1 MSNSG
6 MTTIEVKRI
15 NRSKVYQ
22 MIYEKHSISK
32 QELSQELHM
41 GLTTVSQNLK
51 ALEEDGWIH
60 RTGYYESTGGRKAQ
74 AIEIVPNARIAIGA
88 FILKRSILLVAVDLY
103 GNVIEQKMVVEIFS
117 ATELYYQ
124 FLGKE
129 IMRFANHIESNPDKI
144 SGVGIAIQGV
154 LSPDRSKIQ
163 YGKLLQHT
171 TGLNISD
178 LTRYI
183 PYPCFTEHDSK
194 AAAFAEIWSQPQLS
208 DAVVFLL
215 NKNLGSALVIHGEV
229 HQGKSMHSGTIEH
242 MCIIPD
248 GKPCYCG
255 GRGCL
260 EAYCSA
266 ESLQNQIQGR
276 SFEDFFHSVRKNE
289 PQSKAIWE
297 EYLSKLADAV
307 RNVNTVIDS
316 DVILSGFLVPYFTEA
331 DLNFLKQKITAL
343 PFFAERDITILL
355 GKHGEFAPAIGA
367 ALPFVKNTVE
377 GI

>member
-22 MIYEKHSISK
+22 MIYEKRSISK
-32 QELSQELHM
+32 QDLAQELHM
-41 GLTTVSQNLK
+41 GLTTVTQNLK

-74 AIEIVPNARIAIGA
+74 AIESVPTARTTIGV

-103 GNVIEQKMVVEIFS
+103 SNVMQQKTVTETFS
-117 ATELYYQ
+117 ATETYYQ

-129 IMRFANHIESNPDKI
+129 VMRFANHVESNPDKI
-144 SGVGIAIQGV
+144 SGVGIAIQGI

-171 TGLNISD
+171 GLNTAD

-194 AAAFAEIWSQPQLS
+194 AAAFAEIWNQPQLS

-242 MCIIPD
+242 MCIVPN
-248 GKPCYCG
+248 GTPCYCG
-255 GRGCL
+255 GKGCL
-260 EAYCSA
+260 ETYCSA
-266 ESLQNQIQGR
+266 ESLQSQIHGN
-276 SFEDFFHSVRKNE
+276 SFESFFQSVRENE
-289 PQSKAIWE
+289 PKSKAIWE
-297 EYLSKLADAV
+297 MYLSKLAAAIQ
-307 RNVNTVIDS
+307 NVNTVIDS
-316 DVILSGFLVPYFTEA
+316 DVILSGFLVPYLTEA
-331 DLNFLKQKITAL
+331 DLEFLKQKITEP
-343 PFFAERDITILL
+343 PFFAERDITIQL

-367 ALPFVKNTVE
+367 ALPFVKRIID

>member
-22 MIYEKHSISK
+22 MIYEKHGISK
-32 QELSQELHM
+32 QELAQELHM
-41 GLTTVSQNLK
+41 GLTTVTQNLK

-74 AIEIVPNARIAIGA
+74 AIEIVPNARTAIGA
-88 FILKRSILLVAVDLY
+88 FVLKRSILLAAVDLY
-103 GNVIEQKMVVEIFS
+103 GNVIAKKTVAETFS
-117 ATELYYQ
+117 ATEAYFQ

-129 IMRFANHIESNPDKI
+129 IMRFANHAESNPDKI
-144 SGVGIAIQGV
+144 SGVGIAIQGI

-171 TGLNISD
+171 GLDIAD

-194 AAAFAEIWSQPQLS
+194 AAALAEIWDQPQLP

-215 NKNLGSALVIHGEV
+215 NRNLGSALVIHGEV

-242 MCIIPD
+242 MCIVPD

-255 GRGCL
+255 GKGCL
-260 EAYCSA
+260 ETYCSA
-266 ESLQNQIQGR
+266 ESLQNQIQGN
-276 SFEDFFHSVRKNE
+276 SFEAFFQSVREHDPSSN
-289 PQSKAIWE
+289 AIWE
-297 EYLSKLADAV
+297 AYLSKMAAAI
-307 RNVNTVIDS
+307 RNVNTVMDS
-316 DVILSGFLVPYFTEA
+316 DVILSGFLVPYLTTE
-331 DLNFLKQKITAL
+331 DLEFLKQKITSL
-343 PFFAERDITILL
+343 PFFAERDIHIQL

-367 ALPFVKNTVE
+367 ALPFVRRTIDE
-377 GI
+377 I

>member
-22 MIYEKHSISK
+22 MIYEKRSISK
-32 QELSQELHM
+32 QDLAQELHM
-41 GLTTVSQNLK
+41 GLTTVTQNLK

-74 AIEIVPNARIAIGA
+74 AIEIVPNARTTIGV

-103 GNVIEQKMVVEIFS
+103 SNVMHQKTVTETFS
-117 ATELYYQ
+117 ATETYYQ

-129 IMRFANHIESNPDKI
+129 VMRFANHVESNPDKI
-144 SGVGIAIQGV
+144 SGVGIAIQGI

-171 TGLNISD
+171 GLNTAD

-194 AAAFAEIWSQPQLS
+194 AAAFAEIWNQPQLS

-242 MCIIPD
+242 MCIVPN
-248 GKPCYCG
+248 GTPCYCG
-255 GRGCL
+255 GKGCL
-260 EAYCSA
+260 ETYCSA
-266 ESLQNQIQGR
+266 ESLQSQIHGN
-276 SFEDFFHSVRKNE
+276 SFESFFQSVRENE
-289 PQSKAIWE
+289 PKSKAIWE
-297 EYLSKLADAV
+297 MYLSKLAAAIQ
-307 RNVNTVIDS
+307 NVNTVIDS
-316 DVILSGFLVPYFTEA
+316 DVILSGFLVPYLTEA
-331 DLNFLKQKITAL
+331 DLEFLKQKITEP
-343 PFFAERDITILL
+343 PFFAERDITIQL

-367 ALPFVKNTVE
+367 ALPFVKRIID

>member
-22 MIYEKHSISK
+22 MIYEKRSISK
-32 QELSQELHM
+32 QDLAQELHM
-41 GLTTVSQNLK
+41 GLTTVTQNLK

-74 AIEIVPNARIAIGA
+74 AIEIVPNARTTIGV

-103 GNVIEQKMVVEIFS
+103 SNVMQKKTVTETFS
-117 ATELYYQ
+117 ATETYYQ

-129 IMRFANHIESNPDKI
+129 VMRFANHVESNPDKI
-144 SGVGIAIQGV
+144 SGVGIAIQGI

-163 YGKLLQHT
+163 YGKLLRH
-171 TGLNISD
+171 TGLNTAD

-194 AAAFAEIWSQPQLS
+194 AAAFAEIWNQPQLS

-242 MCIIPD
+242 MCIVPN
-248 GKPCYCG
+248 GTPCYCG
-255 GRGCL
+255 GKGCL
-260 EAYCSA
+260 ETYCSA
-266 ESLQNQIQGR
+266 ESLQSQIHGN
-276 SFEDFFHSVRKNE
+276 SFESFFQSVRENE
-289 PQSKAIWE
+289 PKSKAIWE
-297 EYLSKLADAV
+297 MYLSKLAAAIQ
-307 RNVNTVIDS
+307 NVNTVIDS
-316 DVILSGFLVPYFTEA
+316 DVILSGFLVPYLTEA
-331 DLNFLKQKITAL
+331 DLEFLKQKITEP
-343 PFFAERDITILL
+343 PFFAERNITIQL

-367 ALPFVKNTVE
+367 ALPFVKRIID

>member
-22 MIYEKHSISK
+22 MIYEKRSISK
-32 QELSQELHM
+32 QELAQELHM
-41 GLTTVSQNLK
+41 GLTTVTQNLK

-74 AIEIVPNARIAIGA
+74 AIEIVSNARTAIGA

-103 GNVIEQKMVVEIFS
+103 GNIMEQKTVAEPFS
-117 ATELYYQ
+117 ATETYFQ

-129 IMRFANHIESNPDKI
+129 IMRFANHVESNPDRI
-144 SGVGIAIQGV
+144 SGVGIAIQGI

-171 TGLNISD
+171 GLNIAD

-183 PYPCFTEHDSK
+183 PYPCVTEHDSK
-194 AAAFAEIWSQPQLS
+194 AAAFAEIWNQPQFS

-242 MCIIPD
+242 MCIVPD

-255 GRGCL
+255 GKGCL
-260 EAYCSA
+260 ETYCSA
-266 ESLQNQIQGR
+266 ESLQNQIQGN
-276 SFEDFFHSVRKNE
+276 SFAAFFQSVRTCE
-289 PQSKAIWE
+289 PSSNAIWNA
-297 EYLSKLADAV
+297 YLSHLAAAI

-331 DLNFLKQKITAL
+331 DLKFLKQKITAL
-343 PFFAERDITILL
+343 PFFAERDIKIQL
-355 GKHGEFAPAIGA
+355 GKHDEFAPAIGA
-367 ALPFVKNTVE
+367 ALPFVKRTIE
-377 GI
+377 EI

>member
-22 MIYEKHSISK
+22 MIYEKRSISK
-32 QELSQELHM
+32 QELAQELHM
-41 GLTTVSQNLK
+41 GLTTVTQNLK

-74 AIEIVPNARIAIGA
+74 AIEIVPNARTAIGA
-88 FILKRSILLVAVDLY
+88 FILKRFILLVAVDLY
-103 GNVIEQKMVVEIFS
+103 GNIMEQKTVAEPFS
-117 ATELYYQ
+117 ATETYFQ

-129 IMRFANHIESNPDKI
+129 IMRFANHVESNPDKI
-144 SGVGIAIQGV
+144 SGVGIAIQGI

-171 TGLNISD
+171 GLNIAD

-183 PYPCFTEHDSK
+183 PYPCVTEHDSK
-194 AAAFAEIWSQPQLS
+194 AAAFAEIWNQPQFS

-242 MCIIPD
+242 MCIVPD

-255 GRGCL
+255 GKGCL
-260 EAYCSA
+260 ETYCSA
-266 ESLQNQIQGR
+266 ESLQNQIQGN
-276 SFEDFFHSVRKNE
+276 SFAAFFQSVRTCE
-289 PQSKAIWE
+289 PSSNVIWNA
-297 EYLSKLADAV
+297 YLSHLAAAI

-331 DLNFLKQKITAL
+331 DLKFLKQKITAL
-343 PFFAERDITILL
+343 PFFAERDIKIQL
-355 GKHGEFAPAIGA
+355 GKHDEFAPAIGA
-367 ALPFVKNTVE
+367 ALQFVKRTIE
-377 GI
+377 EI

>member
-15 NRSKVYQ
+15 NRRKVYQ
-22 MIYEKHSISK
+22 MIYEKRSISK
-32 QELSQELHM
+32 QELAQELHM
-41 GLTTVSQNLK
+41 GLTTVTQNLK

-74 AIEIVPNARIAIGA
+74 AIEIVPNARTAIGA

-103 GNVIEQKMVVEIFS
+103 GNIMEQKTVAEPFS
-117 ATELYYQ
+117 ATETYFQ

-129 IMRFANHIESNPDKI
+129 IMRFSNHVESNPDKI
-144 SGVGIAIQGV
+144 SGVGIAIQGI

-171 TGLNISD
+171 GWNIAD

-183 PYPCFTEHDSK
+183 PYPCVTEHDSK
-194 AAAFAEIWSQPQLS
+194 AAAFAEIWNQPQFS

-242 MCIIPD
+242 MCVVPD

-255 GRGCL
+255 GKGCL
-260 EAYCSA
+260 ETYCSA
-266 ESLQNQIQGR
+266 ESLQNQIQGN
-276 SFEDFFHSVRKNE
+276 SFAAFFQSVRTCE
-289 PQSKAIWE
+289 PSSNAIWNA
-297 EYLSKLADAV
+297 YLSHLAAAI

-331 DLNFLKQKITAL
+331 DLKFLKQKITAL
-343 PFFAERDITILL
+343 PFFAERDIKIQL
-355 GKHGEFAPAIGA
+355 GKHDEFAPAIGA
-367 ALPFVKNTVE
+367 ALPFVKRTIE
-377 GI
+377 EI

>member
-22 MIYEKHSISK
+22 MIYEKRSISK
-32 QELSQELHM
+32 QELAQELHM
-41 GLTTVSQNLK
+41 GLTTVTQNLK

-74 AIEIVPNARIAIGA
+74 AIEIVPNARSAIGA

-103 GNVIEQKMVVEIFS
+103 GNIMEQKTVAEPFS
-117 ATELYYQ
+117 ATETYFQ

-129 IMRFANHIESNPDKI
+129 IMRFANHVESNPDRI
-144 SGVGIAIQGV
+144 SGVGIAIQGI

-171 TGLNISD
+171 GLNIAD

-183 PYPCFTEHDSK
+183 PYPCVTEHDSK
-194 AAAFAEIWSQPQLS
+194 AAAFAEIWNQPQFS

-242 MCIIPD
+242 MCIVPD

-255 GRGCL
+255 GKGCL
-260 EAYCSA
+260 ETYCSA
-266 ESLQNQIQGR
+266 ESLQNQIQGD
-276 SFEDFFHSVRKNE
+276 SFAAFFQSVRTCESSSN
-289 PQSKAIWE
+289 AIWNA
-297 EYLSKLADAV
+297 YLSHLAAAI

-331 DLNFLKQKITAL
+331 DLKFLKQKITAL
-343 PFFAERDITILL
+343 PFFAERDIKIQL
-355 GKHGEFAPAIGA
+355 GKHDEFAPAIGA
-367 ALPFVKNTVE
+367 ALPFVKRTIE
-377 GI
+377 EI

>member
-22 MIYEKHSISK
+22 MIYEKRSISK
-32 QELSQELHM
+32 QELAQELHM
-41 GLTTVSQNLK
+41 GLTTVTQNLK

-74 AIEIVPNARIAIGA
+74 AIEIVPNARTAIGA
-88 FILKRSILLVAVDLY
+88 FILKHSILLVAVDLY
-103 GNVIEQKMVVEIFS
+103 GNIMEQKTVAEPFS
-117 ATELYYQ
+117 ATETYFQ

-129 IMRFANHIESNPDKI
+129 IMRFANHVESNPDKI
-144 SGVGIAIQGV
+144 SGVGIAIQGI

-171 TGLNISD
+171 GLNTAD

-194 AAAFAEIWSQPQLS
+194 AAAFAEIWNQPQFS

-242 MCIIPD
+242 MCIVPD

-255 GRGCL
+255 GKGCL
-260 EAYCSA
+260 ETYCSA
-266 ESLQNQIQGR
+266 ESLQNQIQGN
-276 SFEDFFHSVRKNE
+276 SFAAFFQSVRTCE
-289 PQSKAIWE
+289 PSSNAIWNA
-297 EYLSKLADAV
+297 YLSHLAAAIW
-307 RNVNTVIDS
+307 NVNTVIDS

-331 DLNFLKQKITAL
+331 DLKFLKQKITAL
-343 PFFAERDITILL
+343 PFFAERDIKIQL
-355 GKHGEFAPAIGA
+355 GKHDEFAPAIGA
-367 ALPFVKNTVE
+367 ALPFVKRTIE
-377 GI
+377 EI

>member
-22 MIYEKHSISK
+22 MIYEKRSISK
-32 QELSQELHM
+32 QDLAQELHM
-41 GLTTVSQNLK
+41 GLTTVTQNLK

-74 AIEIVPNARIAIGA
+74 AIEIVPNARTTIGV

-103 GNVIEQKMVVEIFS
+103 SNVMQQKTVTETFS
-117 ATELYYQ
+117 ATETYYQ

-129 IMRFANHIESNPDKI
+129 VMRFANHVESNPDKI
-144 SGVGIAIQGV
+144 SGVGIAIQGI
-154 LSPDRSKIQ
+154 LFPDRSKIQ

-171 TGLNISD
+171 GLNTAD

-194 AAAFAEIWSQPQLS
+194 AAAFAEIWNQPQLS

-242 MCIIPD
+242 MCIVPN
-248 GKPCYCG
+248 GTPCYCG
-255 GRGCL
+255 GKGCL
-260 EAYCSA
+260 ETYCSA
-266 ESLQNQIQGR
+266 ESLQSQIHGN
-276 SFEDFFHSVRKNE
+276 SFESFFQSVRENE
-289 PQSKAIWE
+289 PKSKAIWE
-297 EYLSKLADAV
+297 MYLSKLAAAIQ
-307 RNVNTVIDS
+307 NVNTVIDS
-316 DVILSGFLVPYFTEA
+316 DVILSGFLVPYLTEA
-331 DLNFLKQKITAL
+331 DLEFLKQKITEP
-343 PFFAERDITILL
+343 PFFAERDITIQL

-367 ALPFVKNTVE
+367 ALPFVKRIID

>member
-22 MIYEKHSISK
+22 MIYEKRSISK
-32 QELSQELHM
+32 QELAQELHM
-41 GLTTVSQNLK
+41 GLTTVTQNLK

-74 AIEIVPNARIAIGA
+74 AIEIVSNARTAIGA

-103 GNVIEQKMVVEIFS
+103 GNIIEQKTVAEPFS
-117 ATELYYQ
+117 ATETYFQ

-129 IMRFANHIESNPDKI
+129 IMRFANHVESNPDKI
-144 SGVGIAIQGV
+144 SGVGIAIQGI

-171 TGLNISD
+171 GLNIAD

-183 PYPCFTEHDSK
+183 PYPCVTEHDSK
-194 AAAFAEIWSQPQLS
+194 AAAFAEIWNQPQFS

-242 MCIIPD
+242 MCIVPD

-255 GRGCL
+255 GKGCL
-260 EAYCSA
+260 ETYCSA
-266 ESLQNQIQGR
+266 ESLQNQIQGN
-276 SFEDFFHSVRKNE
+276 SFAAFFQSVRTCE
-289 PQSKAIWE
+289 PSSNAIWNA
-297 EYLSKLADAV
+297 YLSHLAAAI

-331 DLNFLKQKITAL
+331 DLKFLKQKITAL
-343 PFFAERDITILL
+343 PFFAERDIKIQL
-355 GKHGEFAPAIGA
+355 GKHDEFAPAIGA
-367 ALPFVKNTVE
+367 ALPFVKRTIE
-377 GI
+377 EI

>member
-22 MIYEKHSISK
+22 MIYEKRSISK
-32 QELSQELHM
+32 QDLAQELHM
-41 GLTTVSQNLK
+41 GLTTVTQNLK

-74 AIEIVPNARIAIGA
+74 AIEIVPNARTTIGV

-103 GNVIEQKMVVEIFS
+103 SNVMQQKTVTETFS
-117 ATELYYQ
+117 ATETYYQ

-129 IMRFANHIESNPDKI
+129 VMRFANHVESNPDKI
-144 SGVGIAIQGV
+144 SGVGIAIQGI

-171 TGLNISD
+171 GLNTAD

-194 AAAFAEIWSQPQLS
+194 AAAFAEIWNQPQLS

-242 MCIIPD
+242 MCIVPN
-248 GKPCYCG
+248 GTPCYCG
-255 GRGCL
+255 GKGCL
-260 EAYCSA
+260 ETYCSA
-266 ESLQNQIQGR
+266 ESLQSQIHGN
-276 SFEDFFHSVRKNE
+276 SFESFFQSVRENE
-289 PQSKAIWE
+289 PKSKAIWE
-297 EYLSKLADAV
+297 MYLSKLAAAIQ
-307 RNVNTVIDS
+307 NVNTVMDS
-316 DVILSGFLVPYFTEA
+316 DVILSGFLVPYLTEA
-331 DLNFLKQKITAL
+331 DLEFLKQKITEP
-343 PFFAERDITILL
+343 PFFAERDITIQL

-367 ALPFVKNTVE
+367 ALPFVKRIID

>member
-22 MIYEKHSISK
+22 MIYEKRSISK
-32 QELSQELHM
+32 QELAQELHM
-41 GLTTVSQNLK
+41 GLTTVTQNLK

-74 AIEIVPNARIAIGA
+74 AIEIVSNARTAIGA

-103 GNVIEQKMVVEIFS
+103 GNIMEQKTVAEPFS
-117 ATELYYQ
+117 ATETYFQ

-129 IMRFANHIESNPDKI
+129 IMRFANHVESNPDRI
-144 SGVGIAIQGV
+144 SGVGIAIQGI

-171 TGLNISD
+171 GLNIAD

-183 PYPCFTEHDSK
+183 PYPCVTEHDSK
-194 AAAFAEIWSQPQLS
+194 AAAFAEIWNQPQFS

-242 MCIIPD
+242 MCIVTD

-255 GRGCL
+255 GKGCL
-260 EAYCSA
+260 ETYCSA
-266 ESLQNQIQGR
+266 ESLQNQIQGN
-276 SFEDFFHSVRKNE
+276 SFAAFFQSVRTCE
-289 PQSKAIWE
+289 PSSNAIWNA
-297 EYLSKLADAV
+297 YLSHLAAAI

-331 DLNFLKQKITAL
+331 DLKFLKQKITAL
-343 PFFAERDITILL
+343 PFFAERDIKIQL
-355 GKHGEFAPAIGA
+355 GKHDEFAPAIGA
-367 ALPFVKNTVE
+367 ALPFVKRTIE
-377 GI
+377 EI

>member
-22 MIYEKHSISK
+22 MIYEKRSISK
-32 QELSQELHM
+32 QELAQELHM
-41 GLTTVSQNLK
+41 GLTTVTQNLK

-74 AIEIVPNARIAIGA
+74 AIEIVPNARTAIGA

-103 GNVIEQKMVVEIFS
+103 GNIMEQKTVAEPFS
-117 ATELYYQ
+117 ATETYFQ

-129 IMRFANHIESNPDKI
+129 IMRFANHVESNPDKI
-144 SGVGIAIQGV
+144 SGVGIAIQGI

-171 TGLNISD
+171 GLNIAD

-183 PYPCFTEHDSK
+183 PYPCVTEHDSK
-194 AAAFAEIWSQPQLS
+194 AAAFAEIWNQPQFS

-242 MCIIPD
+242 MCIVPD

-255 GRGCL
+255 GKGCL
-260 EAYCSA
+260 ETYCSA
-266 ESLQNQIQGR
+266 ESLQNQIQGN
-276 SFEDFFHSVRKNE
+276 SFAAFFQSVRTCESSSN
-289 PQSKAIWE
+289 AIWNA
-297 EYLSKLADAV
+297 YLSHLAAAI

-331 DLNFLKQKITAL
+331 DLKFLKQKITAL
-343 PFFAERDITILL
+343 PFFAERDIKIQL
-355 GKHGEFAPAIGA
+355 GKHDEFAPAIGA
-367 ALPFVKNTVE
+367 ALPFVKRTIE
-377 GI
+377 EI

>member
-6 MTTIEVKRI
+6 MTTIEVKQI

-22 MIYEKHSISK
+22 MIYEKRSISK
-32 QELSQELHM
+32 QDLAQELHM
-41 GLTTVSQNLK
+41 GLTTVTQNLK

-74 AIEIVPNARIAIGA
+74 AIEIVPNARTTIGV

-103 GNVIEQKMVVEIFS
+103 SNVMQQKTVTETFS
-117 ATELYYQ
+117 ATETYYQ

-129 IMRFANHIESNPDKI
+129 VMRFANHVESNPDKI
-144 SGVGIAIQGV
+144 SGVGIAIQGI

-171 TGLNISD
+171 GLNTAD

-194 AAAFAEIWSQPQLS
+194 AASFEVSRNLPQLF

-242 MCIIPD
+242 MCIVPN
-248 GKPCYCG
+248 GTPCYCG
-255 GRGCL
+255 GKGCL
-260 EAYCSA
+260 ETYCSA
-266 ESLQNQIQGR
+266 ESLQSQIHGN
-276 SFEDFFHSVRKNE
+276 SFESFFQSVRENE
-289 PQSKAIWE
+289 PKSKAIWE
-297 EYLSKLADAV
+297 MYLSKLAAAIQ
-307 RNVNTVIDS
+307 NVNTVIDS
-316 DVILSGFLVPYFTEA
+316 DVILSGFLVPYLTEA
-331 DLNFLKQKITAL
+331 DLEFLKQKITEP
-343 PFFAERDITILL
+343 PFFAERDITIQL

-367 ALPFVKNTVE
+367 ALPFVKRIID

>member
-22 MIYEKHSISK
+22 MIYEKRSISK
-32 QELSQELHM
+32 QELAQELHM
-41 GLTTVSQNLK
+41 GLTTVTQNLK

-74 AIEIVPNARIAIGA
+74 AIEIVSNARTAIGA
-88 FILKRSILLVAVDLY
+88 FILRRSILLVALNLY
-103 GNVIEQKMVVEIFS
+103 GDVIAKKTVAEPFS
-117 ATELYYQ
+117 ATETYFQ

-129 IMRFANHIESNPDKI
+129 IMRFANHVESNPDKI
-144 SGVGIAIQGV
+144 SGVGIAIQGI

-171 TGLNISD
+171 GLNIAD

-183 PYPCFTEHDSK
+183 PYPCVTEHDSK
-194 AAAFAEIWSQPQLS
+194 AAAFAEIWNQPQFS

-242 MCIIPD
+242 MCIVPD

-255 GRGCL
+255 GKGCL
-260 EAYCSA
+260 ETYCSA
-266 ESLQNQIQGR
+266 ESLQNQIQGN
-276 SFEDFFHSVRKNE
+276 SFAAFFQSVRTCE
-289 PQSKAIWE
+289 PSSNAIWNV
-297 EYLSKLADAV
+297 YLSHLAAAIW
-307 RNVNTVIDS
+307 NVNTVIDS

-331 DLNFLKQKITAL
+331 DLKFLKQKITAL
-343 PFFAERDITILL
+343 PFFAERDIKIQL
-355 GKHGEFAPAIGA
+355 GKHDEFAPAIGA
-367 ALPFVKNTVE
+367 ALPFVKRTIE
-377 GI
+377 EI

>member
-22 MIYEKHSISK
+22 MIYEKRSISK
-32 QELSQELHM
+32 QDLAQELHM
-41 GLTTVSQNLK
+41 GLTTVTQNLK

-74 AIEIVPNARIAIGA
+74 AIEIVPNARTTIGV

-103 GNVIEQKMVVEIFS
+103 SNVMQQKTVTETFS
-117 ATELYYQ
+117 ATETYYQ

-129 IMRFANHIESNPDKI
+129 VMRFANHVESNPDKI
-144 SGVGIAIQGV
+144 SGVGIAIQGI

-171 TGLNISD
+171 GLNTAD

-194 AAAFAEIWSQPQLS
+194 AAAFAEIWNQPQLS

-229 HQGKSMHSGTIEH
+229 HQGKSMHSGTVEH
-242 MCIIPD
+242 MCIVPN
-248 GKPCYCG
+248 GTPCYCG
-255 GRGCL
+255 GKGCL
-260 EAYCSA
+260 ETYCSA
-266 ESLQNQIQGR
+266 ESLQSQIHGN
-276 SFEDFFHSVRKNE
+276 SFESFFQSVRENE
-289 PQSKAIWE
+289 PKSKAIWE
-297 EYLSKLADAV
+297 MYLSKLAAAIQ
-307 RNVNTVIDS
+307 NVNTVIDS
-316 DVILSGFLVPYFTEA
+316 DVILSGFLVPYLTEA
-331 DLNFLKQKITAL
+331 DLEFLKQKITEP
-343 PFFAERDITILL
+343 PFFAERDITIQL

-367 ALPFVKNTVE
+367 ALPFVKRIID

>member
-22 MIYEKHSISK
+22 MIYEKRSISK
-32 QELSQELHM
+32 QDLAQELHM
-41 GLTTVSQNLK
+41 GLTTVTQNLK

-74 AIEIVPNARIAIGA
+74 AIEIVPNARTTIGV

-103 GNVIEQKMVVEIFS
+103 GNVMQQKTVTETFS
-117 ATELYYQ
+117 ATETYYQ

-129 IMRFANHIESNPDKI
+129 VMRFANHVESNPDKI
-144 SGVGIAIQGV
+144 SGVGIAIQGI

-171 TGLNISD
+171 GLNTAD

-194 AAAFAEIWSQPQLS
+194 AAAFAEIWNQPQLS

-242 MCIIPD
+242 MCIVPN
-248 GKPCYCG
+248 GTPCYCG
-255 GRGCL
+255 GKGCL
-260 EAYCSA
+260 ETYCSA
-266 ESLQNQIQGR
+266 ESLQSQIHGN
-276 SFEDFFHSVRKNE
+276 SFESFFQSVRENE
-289 PQSKAIWE
+289 PKSKAIWE
-297 EYLSKLADAV
+297 MYLSKLAAAIQ
-307 RNVNTVIDS
+307 NVNTVIDS
-316 DVILSGFLVPYFTEA
+316 DVILSGFLVPYLTEA
-331 DLNFLKQKITAL
+331 DLEFLKQKITEP
-343 PFFAERDITILL
+343 PFFAERDITIQL

-367 ALPFVKNTVE
+367 ALPFVKRIID

>member
-6 MTTIEVKRI
+6 MTTIEVKQI

-22 MIYEKHSISK
+22 TIYEKHSISK

-41 GLTTVSQNLK
+41 GLTTVTQNLK
-51 ALEEDGWIH
+51 ALVEDGWIQ

-74 AIEIVPNARIAIGA
+74 TIEIVPNARTAIGA
-88 FILKRSILLVAVDLY
+88 FIMKHSILLVAVDLY
-103 GNVIEQKMVVEIFS
+103 GNVIQQKTVAETFS

-129 IMRFANHIESNPDKI
+129 IMRFANHVESNPDKI
-144 SGVGIAIQGV
+144 SGVGIAIQGI

-163 YGKLLQHT
+163 YGKLLQQ
-171 TGLNISD
+171 TGLNTAD

-183 PYPCFTEHDSK
+183 PYPCITEHDSK
-194 AAAFAEIWSQPQLS
+194 AAAFAEIWNQPQLL

-215 NKNLGSALVIHGEV
+215 NKNMGSALVINGEV

-242 MCIIPD
+242 MCIVPD
-248 GKPCYCG
+248 GRLCYCG

-260 EAYCSA
+260 ETYCSA
-266 ESLQNQIQGR
+266 ESLQSQMQCA
-276 SFEDFFHSVRKNE
+276 SFEDFFRSVRENDLQCKV
-289 PQSKAIWE
+289 IWE
-297 EYLSKLADAV
+297 EYLSKLAATI
-307 RNVNTVIDS
+307 RNVNTVMDS
-316 DVILSGFLVPYFTEA
+316 DVILSGFLAPYLTEA
-331 DLNFLKQKITAL
+331 DLKFLKQKITEL
-343 PFFAERDITILL
+343 PFFAERDVEIQL

-367 ALPFVKNTVE
+367 ALPFVKRT
-377 GI
+377 IDDI